1 MLQARDVR
9 GLCNYILL
17 SQIVSILTGLSG
29 LVAIPNLNV
38 QQ

>member
-9 GLCNYILL
+9 GLRNYILL

-29 LVAIPNLNV
+29 LVSIPNLNV